1 MTNVVRRTGK
11 AVVPSLMPADVG
23 RTGPATVTLRR
34 RTKTREALLSAGRG
48 LMAARPRD
56 GFTVDDVVQSAGVA
70 KGSFYNHFPDKEALA
85 DEVYRTIR
93 AKEESEIDAANE
105 AVQEPAVRIARAMT
119 VYARFALTSPDEARI
134 ITLGQVDALSI
145 ESPANAGLVRDIT
158 EGFRTG
164 KLVVP
169 SIEAAALLVIGQTA
183 VLMSRLQ
190 TVNGRDAAAWL
201 AQQCVALTLLG
212 LGLEHRTAH
221 FVSAQAIEDI
231 LRSEDPSQRLR
242 MKLLSPAAP

>member
-1 MTNVVRRTGK
+1 MTNVVRQTGK
-11 AVVPSLMPADVG
+11 AVVPSLVPAG
-23 RTGPATVTLRR
+23 IKSKRPATVMLRR

-70 KGSFYNHFPDKEALA
+70 KGSFYNHFADKEALT

-93 AKEESEIDAANE
+93 VREESEIDAANE
-105 AVQEPAVRIARAMT
+105 AVREPAVRIARAMT

-134 ITLGQVDALSI
+134 IILGQVDALSI
-145 ESPANAGLVRDIT
+145 ESSANAGLVRDIA
-158 EGFRTG
+158 EGFRIG

-190 TVNGRDAAAWL
+190 TVSGRDAAALL
-201 AQQCVALTLLG
+201 AQQCVAVTLAG
-212 LGLEHRTAH
+212 LGLEYRTAH

-231 LRSEDPSQRLR
+231 LRSKDPSL
-242 MKLLSPAAP
+242 KNS